1 VPEVE
6 EVYIWMLSKI
16 GSPIDHPAVTAVQ
29 VVMRGNNSLDK
40 VRHEIGEVLN
50 YQLENIEN
58 FCMELAEGKISP
70 I

>member
-1 VPEVE
+1 
-6 EVYIWMLSKI
+6 
-16 GSPIDHPAVTAVQ
+16 
-29 VVMRGNNSLDK
+29 MRGNNSLDK